1 MSDAKRENKKEEEK
15 KEVTVSEKILMFM
28 IQDLRLEIQT
38 LKNENLM
45 LQNRINNLMNQQG
58 MKGHG
63 TR

>member
-15 KEVTVSEKILMFM
+15 KEVTVSEKILMYM

>member
-15 KEVTVSEKILMFM
+15 KEVTVSEKILMYM

-45 LQNRINNLMNQQG
+45 LQNRLNNLMNQQG